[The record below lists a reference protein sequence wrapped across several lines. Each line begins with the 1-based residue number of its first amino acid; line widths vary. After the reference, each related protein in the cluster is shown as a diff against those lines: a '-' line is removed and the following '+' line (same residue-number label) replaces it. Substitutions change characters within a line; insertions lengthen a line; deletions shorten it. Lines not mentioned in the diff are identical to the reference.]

1 MSIRLMASAWQMRGI
16 NPGAKLVLLA
26 LCDNASDEG
35 VCFPSVRT
43 IAEKCCMAER
53 TVQGHIAAFEAA
65 GLLKRIERPGR
76 STVYTIDPRRICTHA
91 ESAPPQNLHPT
102 PAVSAPITIKEPSGE
117 PSRNQERAQRKR
129 SAAPRAPGDVDPQ
142 VWADWLKLRA
152 AKKAPVT
159 ETVIGGARSEAVKA
173 GMSLTEFLTEWC
185 ARGSQGLK
193 ASWLGDRAGAARSQS
208 SPQVSDAQRTAEVR
222 RLLGFDAIDGDVID
236 GDVIEG
242 GGHAR

>member
-35 VCFPSVRT
+35 ACFPSVRT

-76 STVYTIDPRRICTHA
+76 STVYTLYPRRICTTA

-102 PAVSAPITIKEPSGE
+102 PAVSAPITIKEPSCE
-117 PSRNQERAQRKR
+117 PSRNQERATRKR
-129 SAAPRAPGDVDPQ
+129 SASPAAPSDVDPQ
-142 VWADWLKLRA
+142 VWSDWLALRK

-159 ETVIGGARSEAVKA
+159 DTALKTITSEAAKA
-173 GMSLTEFLTEWC
+173 GMTLQQAIEMCCSRGWSGFKADWIRDQP
-185 ARGSQGLK
+185 ARGMPLK
-193 ASWLGDRAGAARSQS
+193 PSRHTGFETTNYREGI
-208 SPQVSDAQRTAEVR
+208 SD
-222 RLLGFDAIDGDVID
+222 DGSF
-236 GDVIEG
+236 
-242 GGHAR
+242 